1 MSFITKILFP
11 TDFSE
16 TSEHAMKYAVEF
28 ARTFDA
34 ELEIVHILFDDSELV
49 SSYMLHSAFRN
60 LSNDLEK
67 GAKEQLQNF
76 LNKYPELSEINFSSK
91 LLKGSP
97 FLEIINEAR
106 NFEADMIVIGTH
118 GRTGI
123 EHVLFGST
131 AENVV
136 RKAPCP
142 VFTVTLPDKGFRE
155 TK

>member
-16 TSEHAMKYAVEF
+16 TSEYAMKYAVDF
-28 ARTFDA
+28 ARAFDA
-34 ELEIVHILFDDSELV
+34 ELEIVHILFDDSALV

-60 LSNDLEK
+60 LSTDLEK
-67 GAKEQLQNF
+67 GAKEQLQKF
-76 LNKYPELSEINFSSK
+76 LDKYSKLSEINFSSK

-142 VFTVTLPDKGFRE
+142 VFTVTLPDSNF
-155 TK
+155 TMP

>member
-1 MSFITKILFP
+1 MSFIDKILFP

-16 TSEHAMKYAVEF
+16 TSEYAMEYAVNF
-28 ARTFDA
+28 AKAFDA
-34 ELEIVHILFDDSELV
+34 ELEIVHILFDDSALV
-49 SSYMLHSAFRN
+49 SSHMLHGAFRN
-60 LSNDLEK
+60 LSTDLEK

-76 LNKYPELSEINFSSK
+76 LDKYPKLSEINFSSK
-91 LLKGSP
+91 LLKGTP

-142 VFTVTLPDKGFRE
+142 VFTVRLEGKKFTMP
-155 TK
+155 